1 MPQFIE
7 FKIVSTRLMAMS
19 ADERHAYLNKIR
31 TDAETQDRSGVY
43 VYKEAWN
50 PFPAWL
56 QDVIRAM
63 ASMNNSKARYDDEN
77 SVFRVKIAGERY
89 EFDTFY
95 KEFQKGL
102 ESVVAADPEHQK
114 WSSENIVHLTASPD
128 DELAAMNDLELYQR
142 NSSAMPPSRTPQAGA

>member
-7 FKIVSTRLMAMS
+7 FKIVSTKLMAMS
-19 ADERHAYLNKIR
+19 ANERHAYLNKIR
-31 TDAETQDRSGVY
+31 TDAEAQDRSGVY

-50 PFPAWL
+50 PFPGWL
-56 QDVIRAM
+56 QDVIRMM
-63 ASMNNSKARYDDEN
+63 ATANKSKARYDDEN
-77 SVFRVKIAGERY
+77 SMFRIKIAGERY

-95 KEFQKGL
+95 GEFQKML
-102 ESVVAADPEHQK
+102 STAVAADPENQK